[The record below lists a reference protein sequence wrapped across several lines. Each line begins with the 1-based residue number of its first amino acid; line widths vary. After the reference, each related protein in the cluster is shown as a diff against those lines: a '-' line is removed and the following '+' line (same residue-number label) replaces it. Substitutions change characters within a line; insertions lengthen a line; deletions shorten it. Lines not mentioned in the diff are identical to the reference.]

1 MDLDI
6 CKKEYAELIVRGGI
20 RLKPGEK
27 VLINSDVATQE
38 MARLVARSCYENGAG
53 KVEIRW
59 TDRHLDRM
67 SVQYAHE
74 DILKSVSGWE
84 ELQMKEQADE
94 LPCLIHLLSTD
105 LIDSDDNYA
114 DKQAAARSARLQV
127 LLPHILRMRNRYKWT
142 AVCVPTEAWADL
154 LFPNKD
160 HNLEQLWEEV
170 LTAVLV
176 DGDGT
181 SVQKWQDKLE
191 SMWTHLNVLNHMS
204 LRSLHLES
212 ELGTDLWVELHPK
225 VRFCCASGPKDEA
238 FVNIPS
244 EEIFT
249 SPISGKAEGTLVAS
263 CPLIHENNYVNKLK
277 LQFQNGV
284 VTEVSATEGEAFFRK
299 LVQTD
304 DGAARLGEV
313 AIVDRH
319 SPVKALGHLM
329 YHTLFDENAACH
341 IAVGHGFNFAVED
354 YKNCTPEDIAACGI
368 NQSGI
373 HCDVMWGTD
382 HARITGITASGRAV
396 TILADGEW
404 QI

>member
-1 MDLDI
+1 MNLES
-6 CKKEYAELIVRGGI
+6 CKEEYAELIVCGGV
-20 RLKPGEK
+20 RLKSGER

-38 MARLVARSCYENGAG
+38 MARRVAQACYENGAA

-59 TDRHLDRM
+59 TDSHLDRM
-67 SVQYAHE
+67 SLRYADE
-74 DILKSVSGWE
+74 DVLKTVSSWE

-94 LPCLIHLLSTD
+94 LPCLIHLLS
-105 LIDSDDNYA
+105 SDPMEGGSFYA
-114 DKQAAARSARLQV
+114 DKQAVVRSARLQV

-142 AVCVPTEAWADL
+142 AVCVPTQAWADMV
-154 LFPNKD
+154 FPDQKN
-160 HNLEQLWEEV
+160 NLEQLWTDV
-170 LTAVLV
+170 LTAVMV
-176 DGDGT
+176 NGDGT
-181 SVQKWQDKLE
+181 SIQKWQTKLE
-191 SMWTHLNVLNHMS
+191 NMWAHMDVLNHLS
-204 LRSLHLES
+204 LRKLHLES

-225 VRFCCASGPKDEA
+225 VRFCCASGPEDEA

-249 SPISGKAEGTLVAS
+249 SPVAGKAEGTLVAS
-263 CPLIHENNYVNKLK
+263 CPLIHENNYVDNLK
-277 LQFQNGV
+277 LRFRNGA
-284 VTEVSATEGEAFFRK
+284 VTEVSATEGEVFFRN
-299 LVQTD
+299 LVQAD
-304 DGAARLGEV
+304 EGAARLGEV

-319 SPVKALGHLM
+319 APVKGLGHLM
-329 YHTLFDENAACH
+329 YHTLYDENAACH

-354 YKNCTPEDIAACGI
+354 YKTCTPEEIADCGV

-382 HARITGITASGRAV
+382 QARITGITASGDSV